1 MRLSDFLEDL
11 GSPVAYF
18 PALCPLL
25 GGVQPTLLFCQL
37 AFLKG
42 KERSPSGEIYKTQE
56 QITAETGLT
65 RNEQTTARRIL
76 KSKGLLTERYARLDH
91 RMYYTVHLDVLN
103 ALWENRQFQ
112 HSRKLESNIREE
124 WKVTFG
130 RSEKQHS
137 SEDPE
142 ITTEITTEITKDKSP
157 PSPHDDDALSRTR
170 SAQTLRPLLT
180 QTTELPRL
188 TPEELAVLYNTL
200 TPPHHPKVQR
210 LSPARRK
217 KATLYLR
224 LFPEEEFWV
233 AVFTEIRLSA
243 FLRGEN
249 LQNGHEG
256 FRGDFDWLLTKGK
269 DGTEN
274 CIKVQEGKYR
284 DRQRAGETT
293 DDIQAVSDA
302 MAEAIA
308 IEKMRG
314 IRHGRN

>member
-91 RMYYTVHLDVLN
+91 RMFYTVHLDVLN
-103 ALWENRQFQ
+103 ALWENRQSQ

-142 ITTEITTEITKDKSP
+142 ITTEITTEIKKEKSI
-157 PSPHDDDALSRTR
+157 A
-170 SAQTLRPLLT
+170 
-180 QTTELPRL
+180 
-188 TPEELAVLYNTL
+188 
-200 TPPHHPKVQR
+200 
-210 LSPARRK
+210 
-217 KATLYLR
+217 
-224 LFPEEEFWV
+224 
-233 AVFTEIRLSA
+233 
-243 FLRGEN
+243 
-249 LQNGHEG
+249 QNGFAREQSKDSMPTHVEDQAPKAEHYSPG
-256 FRGDFDWLLTKGK
+256 FVAFHAIYPQKKGK
-269 DGTEN
+269 ARAWALWKRQHLEPLAAL
-274 CIKVQEGKYR
+274 IVQSVHDHLRY
-284 DRQRAGETT
+284 DRQWQEDSKFIPHLDTY
-293 DDIQAVSDA
+293 VSGHRWEDELD
-302 MAEAIA
+302 MPKPGTRHHRLAI
-308 IEKMRG
+308 
-314 IRHGRN
+314 